1 MLKDPLIVN
10 ALFLK
15 SPQRTEALGLVLAL
29 MVWVWRV
36 MERTMRVSLC
46 ESGSKITGWDKKPT
60 SRPTSFRMTT
70 KFLSVIVLRLKG
82 RRQLGNPIQS
92 VQEDYLRILG
102 LSPDIS
108 VNPAARLSRD
118 VVSRAE

>member
-1 MLKDPLIVN
+1 M
-10 ALFLK
+10 
-15 SPQRTEALGLVLAL
+15 LVLAL
-29 MVWVWRV
+29 MVWRL

-46 ESGSKITGWDKKPT
+46 ESGSKTIGWDKKPT
-60 SRPTSFRMTT
+60 SQPTSFMVPT
-70 KFLSVIVLRLKG
+70 KFLSVIVLRLQG

-102 LSPDIS
+102 LSPDIF
-108 VNPAARLSRD
+108 VNLAARLSRD

>member
-1 MLKDPLIVN
+1 
-10 ALFLK
+10 
-15 SPQRTEALGLVLAL
+15 
-29 MVWVWRV
+29 
-36 MERTMRVSLC
+36 MRVSLR

-60 SRPTSFRMTT
+60 SRPTSFMMTA
-70 KFLSVIVLRLKG
+70 KSLSVIVLRLQG

-102 LSPDIS
+102 LSPDIF